1 MKRALH
7 RIVAELMLLAVGA
20 LAGCRQDMND
30 QERLDPLEASDFFP
44 DGAASRPIPAGTVA
58 RGQLQE
64 DTAFQTGHLT
74 PTELVNELP
83 MPLTA
88 EVLQRGQER
97 FNIYCSVC
105 HGRTGEGTGMIVRR
119 GFPQPPSFHT
129 DRLREAP
136 LGHFVQVITNGYGLM
151 YSYASRVEPADRW
164 AIAAYIRALQ
174 LSQHATLADAGSAP
188 RKQLEEATR

>member
-1 MKRALH
+1 MKRVFH
-7 RIVAELMLLAVGA
+7 RIWVVLLAVGA

-30 QERLDPLEASDFFP
+30 QERLDALEASDFFP

-58 RGQLQE
+58 RGQLQK

-74 PTELVNELP
+74 PTELANKLP

-88 EVLQRGQER
+88 AVLQRGQER

-151 YSYASRVEPADRW
+151 YPYASRVEPADRW

-174 LSQHATLADAGSAP
+174 LSQHATLADAESAP
-188 RKQLEEATR
+188 RKQLEEATQ

>member
-1 MKRALH
+1 MKCALY
-7 RIVAELMLLAVGA
+7 RFGLALLAAGVM
-20 LAGCRQDMND
+20 AGCRQDMND

-44 DGAASRPIPAGTVA
+44 DGAASRPIPRGTVA
-58 RGQLQE
+58 RGQLQG
-64 DTAFQTGHLT
+64 DTAFLTGHLN
-74 PTELVNELP
+74 PTELVSELP

-88 EVLQRGQER
+88 DVLRRGEER

-174 LSQHATLADAGSAP
+174 LSQHATLADAEAAA
-188 RKQLEEATR
+188 RKQLEEGAP